1 MKWSLFLLFCIVV
14 AILALFK
21 SSDSFKGSRGFRMR
35 GSSRRTRGPFTIVDA
50 VAIVLVLYWIFV
62 SYN

>member
-21 SSDSFKGSRGFRMR
+21 SSDSFKGGRGFRM
-35 GSSRRTRGPFTIVDA
+35 GGGHHGPFTIVDA
-50 VAIVLVLYWIFV
+50 VAIVLLLFYLFV
-62 SYN
+62 ANK

>member
-21 SSDSFKGSRGFRMR
+21 SYDEFKGGRGGGRWG
-35 GSSRRTRGPFTIVDA
+35 GSGRRGPFTILDA
-50 VAIVLVLYWIFV
+50 VVIVLLLFWFYT
-62 SYN
+62 SHNR